1 MSTPPDKP
9 NSRRR
14 FLRTSVAL
22 VPIASVAGCDL
33 HSSSPSATTA
43 GNASAASA
51 GAERAPYKPTFFD
64 AKEWAFVQAAV
75 DRLGEFS
82 FILAGLGRALGLLS
96 AEGQSLILAVALIS
110 IAMNTLLFAMIDPAL
125 AWIRKHSAFAR
136 KLEARDDPLAALPMS
151 TPQTHLTGQV
161 VIVGYGKVGTRIAH
175 ALDERGIAYV
185 VVEQNR
191 ELVEKLRADGIA
203 AVSGDAIEPI
213 VLVQAHIARAGML
226 VVTLPDVFDVRQ
238 IVEISRT
245 LNPTLEVVLCT
256 NSGDE
261 AALLSSEGI
270 GTVFMGETEL
280 ARGMTEHVLGR
291 MAKPVAAAH

>member
-1 MSTPPDKP
+1 
-9 NSRRR
+9 
-14 FLRTSVAL
+14 
-22 VPIASVAGCDL
+22 
-33 HSSSPSATTA
+33 
-43 GNASAASA
+43 
-51 GAERAPYKPTFFD
+51 
-64 AKEWAFVQAAV
+64 
-75 DRLGEFS
+75 
-82 FILAGLGRALGLLS
+82 
-96 AEGQSLILAVALIS
+96 
-110 IAMNTLLFAMIDPAL
+110 MNTLLFAMIDPAL

-191 ELVEKLRADGIA
+191 AVEKLREDGVA

-245 LNPTLEVVLCT
+245 
-256 NSGDE
+256 
-261 AALLSSEGI
+261 
-270 GTVFMGETEL
+270 
-280 ARGMTEHVLGR
+280 
-291 MAKPVAAAH
+291 